1 MNDSKVFQDAESV
14 RSEQSH
20 VPSQPALFPPFR
32 HPGGMHSRSLGMPS
46 RNDKPPDIWD
56 THGKS
61 ANVFVNPT
69 ASSSGPYPQESNP
82 WVSNVSEHTSPHVMS
97 QSQTPSSGTLSAS
110 RSCSRDD
117 VETPTAQ
124 MYSPSKQEYNF
135 IIFMLKVNPM
145 DEFHQS
151 QAQAELG
158 NIWNGQL
165 KKACM

>member
-1 MNDSKVFQDAESV
+1 MIREVFQDAESV

-117 VETPTAQ
+117 VETHHSADVLSQQTRVQLHYLHA
-124 MYSPSKQEYNF
+124 EG
-135 IIFMLKVNPM
+135 
-145 DEFHQS
+145 QS
-151 QAQAELG
+151 DG
-158 NIWNGQL
+158 
-165 KKACM
+165 